1 MLGTEQRWGGA
12 LGGNSGT
19 EDWKHMMGFLTFRP
33 SVCVGQGS
41 GEPLLLLA
49 SFLFLGN

>member
-12 LGGNSGT
+12 VGGNSGT
-19 EDWKHMMGFLTFRP
+19 EDWKHMMGFPTFRP